1 MCCIKIRQLSRLPLL
16 TKLCATNV
24 HLRRHHQEEPHH
36 GQHDLYEAGYQHS
49 SQLNLAARVKMT
61 VLTWLERSRSRRQLS
76 ELPEYLLKD
85 IGLNESDRY
94 QETTKPFW
102 RG

>member
-1 MCCIKIRQLSRLPLL
+1 MANM
-16 TKLCATNV
+16 TYT
-24 HLRRHHQEEPHH
+24 
-36 GQHDLYEAGYQHS
+36 EAGYQHS
-49 SQLNLAARVKMT
+49 SQTNLMARVKTT

-76 ELPEYLLKD
+76 ELPAYLLKD
-85 IGLNESDRY
+85 IGLNEADRY

>member
-1 MCCIKIRQLSRLPLL
+1 MANMAY
-16 TKLCATNV
+16 TEV
-24 HLRRHHQEEPHH
+24 
-36 GQHDLYEAGYQHS
+36 GYQHS
-49 SQLNLAARVKMT
+49 SQSNLVTRVKMT

>member
-1 MCCIKIRQLSRLPLL
+1 MANM
-16 TKLCATNV
+16 TYT
-24 HLRRHHQEEPHH
+24 
-36 GQHDLYEAGYQHS
+36 EAGYQHS

-85 IGLNESDRY
+85 IGLNKLIVIKRPPSRSGVVDLPG
-94 QETTKPFW
+94 KDASFC
-102 RG
+102 

>member
-1 MCCIKIRQLSRLPLL
+1 MANM
-16 TKLCATNV
+16 TYT
-24 HLRRHHQEEPHH
+24 
-36 GQHDLYEAGYQHS
+36 EAGYQDS
-49 SQLNLAARVKMT
+49 SESNLVARVKMT

-76 ELPEYLLKD
+76 QLPALLPKD
-85 IGLNESDRY
+85 IGLGGGDRY

>member
-1 MCCIKIRQLSRLPLL
+1 MANMTYTQ
-16 TKLCATNV
+16 
-24 HLRRHHQEEPHH
+24 
-36 GQHDLYEAGYQHS
+36 AGYQQS
-49 SQLNLAARVKMT
+49 SELNLVARAKQIF
-61 VLTWLERSRSRRQLS
+61 LTWLERSRSRRQLS
-76 ELPEYLLKD
+76 ELPAYLLKD

>member
-1 MCCIKIRQLSRLPLL
+1 MANMTYTQ
-16 TKLCATNV
+16 
-24 HLRRHHQEEPHH
+24 
-36 GQHDLYEAGYQHS
+36 AGYQQS
-49 SQLNLAARVKMT
+49 SELNLVARAKQT
-61 VLTWLERSRSRRQLS
+61 FLTWLERSRSRRQLS
-76 ELPEYLLKD
+76 ELPAYLLKD

>member
-1 MCCIKIRQLSRLPLL
+1 MANMTYTQ
-16 TKLCATNV
+16 
-24 HLRRHHQEEPHH
+24 
-36 GQHDLYEAGYQHS
+36 AGYQQS
-49 SQLNLAARVKMT
+49 SELNLMVRAKQT
-61 VLTWLERSRSRRQLS
+61 FLTWLERSRSRRQLS
-76 ELPEYLLKD
+76 ELPAYLLKD

>member
-1 MCCIKIRQLSRLPLL
+1 MANMTYTQ
-16 TKLCATNV
+16 
-24 HLRRHHQEEPHH
+24 
-36 GQHDLYEAGYQHS
+36 AGYHHDCE
-49 SQLNLAARVKMT
+49 LNLIARAKMT

-85 IGLNESDRY
+85 IGLSEADRY

>member
-1 MCCIKIRQLSRLPLL
+1 MANMTYTDTS
-16 TKLCATNV
+16 
-24 HLRRHHQEEPHH
+24 
-36 GQHDLYEAGYQHS
+36 YSHS
-49 SQLNLAARVKMT
+49 SPLNLVARVKIT
-61 VLTWLERSRSRRQLS
+61 VLTWLARSRSRRQLS

-85 IGLNESDRY
+85 IGLNEADRY